1 MALAFARRGSKR
13 LSTAVAA
20 TRRPVVVETM
30 ESRQLLSVTVS
41 VTNQG
46 AAHDSKGNTTT
57 GWTGFL
63 ITLNADSGKVIGAV
77 DMGASASSANG
88 IFGTLLQAW
97 SNVDGQ
103 TITSPQSS
111 ASTDT
116 NGTVLGT
123 DSHVLTQN
131 LTTVTNP
138 FEDNNEVHPTGA
150 PANTATRL
158 WGTGTY
164 LHGIFGLSGSGAV
177 QNLPLAY
184 VILKNG
190 TTASYALDVAQ
201 TVPGGVAT
209 GAHVSGTITV
219 GGTTNS
225 GSIAGNVYNDA
236 NGNGTKDGSETGLGS
251 VKVFID
257 ANKNGVLDSG
267 ENSTTTS
274 STGAYSFT
282 GLAAGTYRVA
292 EVVPSGFRPTS
303 PSSKFLDVTVG
314 TTAVTGKNFL
324 VSKTILFSGEVFNDN
339 NGNGALDSGE
349 TGLSGWTVFLDTNNN
364 GKLDTGEVKTT
375 TGSAGGYQFII
386 APPSAATTYHV
397 REVLQS
403 SWRQT
408 LPASNG
414 AQTVTLSA
422 GGVATS
428 KNIGVTQKVLI
439 SGTVFNDANGNKIKD
454 STETGLS
461 GWRVY
466 VDLNND
472 GKFESTEP
480 STTTDSSGNW
490 KFGTL
495 KAGTYVIRVA
505 PPTGQTGWTQTTA
518 QPAAFTLAN
527 AGTKT
532 GMLFG
537 ERKTA

>member
-1 MALAFARRGSKR
+1 MALAVARRGSKR

-20 TRRPVVVETM
+20 NRPVVVEAM
-30 ESRQLLSVTVS
+30 ESRTLMSITLT

-46 AAHDSKGNTTT
+46 AAHDAAGNTTT

-63 ITLNADSGKVIGAV
+63 LTLHADSGQVIGAV
-77 DMGASASSANG
+77 DMGDSTSSSKG
-88 IFGTLLQAW
+88 IFGSFLQSW
-97 SNVDGQ
+97 TNDSGDLIP
-103 TITSPQSS
+103 TPFS
-111 ASTDT
+111 AQNTNT
-116 NGTVLGT
+116 NGAALGT
-123 DSHVLTQN
+123 DTHVLTQN
-131 LTTVTNP
+131 RLDVTAP
-138 FEDNNEVHPTGA
+138 FENSDKVHPSGA
-150 PANTATRL
+150 PANTSSKI

-164 LHGIFGLSGSGAV
+164 LHGVYGITGTSAANSV
-177 QNLPLAY
+177 PLAY
-184 VILKNG
+184 IVLKNG
-190 TTASYALDVAQ
+190 TTGSYSLDVAES
-201 TVPGGVAT
+201 VPNHVAT
-209 GAHVSGTITV
+209 GIHISNTFGSGTTSN
-219 GGTTNS
+219 T

-236 NGNGTKDGSETGLGS
+236 NGNSVKDSSETGLGS

-267 ENSTTTS
+267 EQSTSTS
-274 STGAYSFT
+274 SSGAYSFT
-282 GLAAGTYRVA
+282 GLASGTYRVA

-303 PSSKFLDVTVG
+303 PSSKFLDMTVG

-339 NGNGALDSGE
+339 NGNAALDSGE

-364 GKLDTGEVKTT
+364 GKLDTGEAKTT

-386 APPSAATTYHV
+386 APPSASTTYHV

-408 LPASNG
+408 QPASNG
-414 AQTVTLSA
+414 AQTATLSS
-422 GGVATS
+422 GGVATG

-439 SGTVFNDANGNKIKD
+439 SGTVFNDANGNKTKD

-461 GWRVY
+461 GWKVY
-466 VDLNND
+466 VDLNKD

-490 KFGTL
+490 KFTTL
-495 KAGTYVIRVA
+495 QAGTYVIRVA

-518 QPAAFTLAN
+518 QPAAFTLGN

-532 GMLFG
+532 GLLFG